1 MWNRDGAVTFKFDLN
16 IDLEEIPSHRIFLN
30 HMIDM
35 LNELEAR
42 KQHEADEFAK
52 KKIARVPRK
61 KKVTVTSV
69 PDKIIGDKH
78 ATDDE
83 ANE

>member
-52 KKIARVPRK
+52 KKIARGPRK

>member
-1 MWNRDGAVTFKFDLN
+1 
-16 IDLEEIPSHRIFLN
+16 
-30 HMIDM
+30 M

-52 KKIARVPRK
+52 KKKVARVSRK
-61 KKVTVTSV
+61 KKVSEDTL
-69 PDKIIGDKH
+69 PGKIIGDKH